1 MVKTYCKKIGAVPA
15 KICKICMTSI
25 VILSCYTFETNP
37 AQDIWEWQGARDQC
51 RMYGMDLPVFG
62 DSDTSE
68 WYNDQLTNLD
78 VFDADSSI
86 EGVWIGLVETEVNSK
101 EFIWVDNVSLADK
114 GYDARFATNFN
125 SKVKEVEKSINK
137 NNYTQYDIFWSTAPK
152 VYIHRTSIMAIYL
165 LRLFEHCFYSQ
176 IF

>member
-1 MVKTYCKKIGAVPA
+1 
-15 KICKICMTSI
+15 MTSI

-114 GYDARFATNFN
+114 AYDARFATNFN

-137 NNYTQYDIFWSTAPK
+137 NNYTQYDMSNLVQALLITIFWSTVPN
-152 VYIHRTSIMAIYL
+152 VYIHRTSIMAIYF